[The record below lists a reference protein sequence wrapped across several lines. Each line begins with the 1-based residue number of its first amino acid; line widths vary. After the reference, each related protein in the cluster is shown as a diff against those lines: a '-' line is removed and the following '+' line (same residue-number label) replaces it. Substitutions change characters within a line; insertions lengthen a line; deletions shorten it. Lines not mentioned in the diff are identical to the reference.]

1 MNHKQHQASWITL
14 IGVTLMFV
22 TAWVHSHTTGWRT
35 QWSDPDA
42 MAGGRIVS
50 ANGQIYYQHCSL
62 NAERLPAALADQ
74 LRDPRQ
80 MPAGFYVGSNPDGKP
95 TVIAIANY
103 PIPFTNPSP
112 RQFIGMHDQTIYHN
126 TTEQES
132 WYSSATEF
140 LIAYWLAT
148 LLPALLLMSQCRKW
162 LLRKRQPT
170 TMGEQMADAP
180 IAED

>member
-1 MNHKQHQASWITL
+1 
-14 IGVTLMFV
+14 
-22 TAWVHSHTTGWRT
+22 
-35 QWSDPDA
+35 

-112 RQFIGMHDQTIYHN
+112 RQFIGMHDRNIYHN

-132 WYSSATEF
+132 WYSNATEL

-148 LLPALLLMSQCRKW
+148 LLPALFTSSSTLTDVSMSKMALTQKTAKHNGGANGGRTDCGRLSFEHRGIAVRANFEW
-162 LLRKRQPT
+162 SDHADDPT
-170 TMGEQMADAP
+170 H
-180 IAED
+180 